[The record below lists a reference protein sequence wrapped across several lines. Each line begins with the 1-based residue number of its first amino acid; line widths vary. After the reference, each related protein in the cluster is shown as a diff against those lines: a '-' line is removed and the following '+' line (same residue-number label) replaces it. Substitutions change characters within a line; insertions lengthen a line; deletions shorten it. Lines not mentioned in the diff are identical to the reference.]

1 MKYRFT
7 YIFAVFLEKC
17 SQSIS
22 RLLLGLRLVP
32 VLEPGGRP
40 LRLRPDSHLPPSE
53 VSRIRIQR
61 LVLLPTSI
69 R

>member
-1 MKYRFT
+1 
-7 YIFAVFLEKC
+7 
-17 SQSIS
+17 
-22 RLLLGLRLVP
+22 VP